1 MSLMF
6 TLIIL
11 ALLITVGILV
21 AGLVTME
28 EGGEV
33 DNRWST
39 RLMSARVI
47 AQAVVVVLLL
57 MALLLGEI

>member
-6 TLIIL
+6 TLIVL
-11 ALLITVGILV
+11 ALLITVSVLV

-28 EGGEV
+28 EGGEL

-47 AQAVVVVLLL
+47 AQAVVVMLLL
-57 MALLLGEI
+57 VALVLGET